1 MDKVLTM
8 KDGGE
13 TKQLMMVP
21 VSFSVSQGRIESEGF
36 FWFDNHSG
44 DRFHADRDFHFGK
57 Q

>member
-1 MDKVLTM
+1 MDEVLTM

-21 VSFSVSQGRIESEGF
+21 VSFSVSQSRIESEGL